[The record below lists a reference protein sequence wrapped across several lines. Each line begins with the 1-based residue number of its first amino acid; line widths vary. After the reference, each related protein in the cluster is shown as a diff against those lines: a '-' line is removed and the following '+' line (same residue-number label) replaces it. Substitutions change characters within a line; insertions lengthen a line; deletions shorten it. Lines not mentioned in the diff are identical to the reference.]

1 MTEPLMLYGEGDYG
15 LSAIK
20 EVKVSE
26 GFLNLD
32 EKDKNLYSPKVS
44 VRNTVPKY
52 DIAVISAREELR
64 RLRVRGDTPRLLVVT
79 HQQTAH
85 LGV

>member
-1 MTEPLMLYGEGDYG
+1 MGFPVQLENEIL
-15 LSAIK
+15 K
-20 EVKVSE
+20 VK
-26 GFLNLD
+26 NLD
-32 EKDKNLYSPKVS
+32 EKDKNLHCPKVS

-64 RLRVRGDTPRLLVVT
+64 RLWVRGDTPRLLVVT

>member
-1 MTEPLMLYGEGDYG
+1 MGFPVQLENEILR
-15 LSAIK
+15 IK
-20 EVKVSE
+20 
-26 GFLNLD
+26 NLD
-32 EKDKNLYSPKVS
+32 EKDKNLHGPKVS

-64 RLRVRGDTPRLLVVT
+64 RLWVRGDTPRLLVVT

>member
-1 MTEPLMLYGEGDYG
+1 MGFSIQLENEIL
-15 LSAIK
+15 K
-20 EVKVSE
+20 VK
-26 GFLNLD
+26 NLD

-44 VRNTVPKY
+44 VRNSVPKY
-52 DIAVISAREELR
+52 DIAVISAGEELR
-64 RLRVRGDTPRLLVVT
+64 RLWVRGDTPRLLVVT

>member
-1 MTEPLMLYGEGDYG
+1 MGFPVQLENEILR
-15 LSAIK
+15 IK
-20 EVKVSE
+20 
-26 GFLNLD
+26 NLD
-32 EKDKNLYSPKVS
+32 EKDKNLHGPKVS
-44 VRNTVPKY
+44 VRNAVPKY
-52 DIAVISAREELR
+52 DVAVISASEELR